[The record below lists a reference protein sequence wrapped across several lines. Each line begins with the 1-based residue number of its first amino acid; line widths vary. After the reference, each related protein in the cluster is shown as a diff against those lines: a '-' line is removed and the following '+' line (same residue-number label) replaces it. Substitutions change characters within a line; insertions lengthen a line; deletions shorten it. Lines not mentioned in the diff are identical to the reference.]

1 LLFRATSLD
10 QIVQFTRIL
19 VTGPFEATLNMQ
31 LPTTSA
37 ILAVPVLIALEVA
50 QFTTRSVEYH
60 RRLAPAL
67 RGALYALLTVLFLL
81 GTSNEA
87 QQFIYFQF

>member
-1 LLFRATSLD
+1 MD
-10 QIVQFTRIL
+10 D
-19 VTGPFEATLNMQ
+19 EE
-31 LPTTSA
+31 
-37 ILAVPVLIALEVA
+37 LADLHRFLA
-50 QFTTRSVEYH
+50 EYH

-67 RGALYALLTVLFLL
+67 RGGLYAVLTVLFLL